1 MQVGRQPIAGP
12 SPRTRD
18 GPLKA
23 SVSRPPPA
31 AETTRLYKA
40 DWAAFATWCE
50 ATGLA
55 ALPAAP
61 ATVTSFLGAAAAGL
75 SAGAL
80 GRRAAAI
87 GDQHRRRGL
96 ASPVADPLVKA
107 VLRDARRSDRG
118 ARRAS
123 PPRPAQLVRMAT
135 ACPGDLAGLRDR
147 ALLLLMAAGLGRLAL
162 VGLDV
167 ERLCFTPTG
176 VELTLAGAPV
186 CQVVVACG
194 ANPSACPVQ
203 ALREWLRASDTR
215 FGPVFRKIDR
225 WGNVEHRRL
234 GADAIRLVLARRS
247 SRRDRKA
254 RA

>member
-1 MQVGRQPIAGP
+1 
-12 SPRTRD
+12 
-18 GPLKA
+18 
-23 SVSRPPPA
+23 
-31 AETTRLYKA
+31 
-40 DWAAFATWCE
+40 
-50 ATGLA
+50 
-55 ALPAAP
+55 
-61 ATVTSFLGAAAAGL
+61 
-75 SAGAL
+75 
-80 GRRAAAI
+80 
-87 GDQHRRRGL
+87 
-96 ASPVADPLVKA
+96 
-107 VLRDARRSDRG
+107 
-118 ARRAS
+118 
-123 PPRPAQLVRMAT
+123 MAT
-135 ACPGDLAGLRDR
+135 ACPGDLAGRRDR

-194 ANPSACPVQ
+194 VNPSACPVQ

>member
-1 MQVGRQPIAGP
+1 V
-12 SPRTRD
+12 
-18 GPLKA
+18 
-23 SVSRPPPA
+23 
-31 AETTRLYKA
+31 
-40 DWAAFATWCE
+40 
-50 ATGLA
+50 A

-61 ATVTSFLGAAAAGL
+61 ATVAGFLGAAAERL
-75 SAGAL
+75 SVGAL

-87 GDQHRRRGL
+87 ADQHRRRGV

-118 ARRAS
+118 TRRAP
-123 PPRPAQLVRMAT
+123 PPRPAQLVRMAI
-135 ACPGDLAGLRDR
+135 ACPGDLAGQRDR
-147 ALLLLMAAGLGRLAL
+147 ALLLLMAAGLGRRAL

-167 ERLCFTPTG
+167 ERLRFVAEA
-176 VELTLAGAPV
+176 VELTLAGDLV
-186 CQVVVACG
+186 CQVAVART

-203 ALREWLRASDTR
+203 ALRDWLRASDTR

-254 RA
+254 SA

>member
-1 MQVGRQPIAGP
+1 VGTRPIAGP
-12 SPRTRD
+12 SARTRD
-18 GPLKA
+18 DPPEA
-23 SVSRPPPA
+23 SVPRPAPP
-31 AETTRLYKA
+31 AETTRLYKT
-40 DWAAFATWCE
+40 DWTAFATWCE
-50 ATGLA
+50 AAALT

-61 ATVTSFLGAAAAGL
+61 ATVSSFLGAAAARL
-75 SAGAL
+75 SGGAL

-87 GDQHRRRGL
+87 ADQHRRRGL

-107 VLRDARRSDRG
+107 VLREARRSDRG
-118 ARRAS
+118 ARRAP
-123 PPRPAQLVRMAT
+123 PPRPAQLVRMAI
-135 ACPGDLAGLRDR
+135 ACPGDLAGQRDR
-147 ALLLLMAAGLGRLAL
+147 ALLLLMAAGLGRVAL

-167 ERLCFTPTG
+167 ERLRFAPAA
-176 VELTLAGAPV
+176 VELTLAGDPV
-186 CQVVVACG
+186 CQVAVARA

-203 ALREWLRASDTR
+203 ALREWLGASDTR

-254 RA
+254 HA